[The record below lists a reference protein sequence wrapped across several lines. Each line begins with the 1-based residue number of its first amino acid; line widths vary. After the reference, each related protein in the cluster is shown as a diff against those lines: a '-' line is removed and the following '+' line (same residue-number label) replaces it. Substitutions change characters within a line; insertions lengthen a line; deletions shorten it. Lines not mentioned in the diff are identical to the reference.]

1 MITLY
6 YRIGPLHKG
15 FDFVVRAEKEGYVM
29 QKVEG
34 ELAVFRARQLSRI
47 DVTVGTW
54 NLEYF
59 PLVQYNDSSL
69 SMSMLSPV
77 IIW

>member
-1 MITLY
+1 MITWY

-47 DVTVGTW
+47 DVTVGT
-54 NLEYF
+54 
-59 PLVQYNDSSL
+59 
-69 SMSMLSPV
+69 
-77 IIW
+77 